1 MNYFI
6 YNNKNKNQFL
16 RKINTDT
23 PPTNF
28 SSTTVEYPQTSTGY
42 TRCFNTETNSW
53 SDEIKDYRGIKI
65 YYIYNSLNNYI
76 CNSVDLPE
84 GYSDITPPNSVI
96 SYQLNIKNNQWQLIN
111 AASDFESTPN
121 NVTKFQVYANAEVIP
136 AGSSIPE
143 LSKNYT
149 TSVEIPVGMT
159 HEFSLDIFGN
169 LIQSDVMIDWGD
181 GNITKV
187 CEETS
192 KTFNHTYIKTGKYL
206 ITIAGEK
213 YNRIKSTSS
222 DKNLICRIFEYDLP
236 TTAKLRKAS
245 SLCAGAL
252 RLIELDC
259 TYNDTFKKL
268 INFPYLFLNCQNL
281 KKAVGF
287 PDLTYVQSVNGIFSS
302 CHNLITTDFKLP
314 EFSDDYSAVFAA
326 CYELTTP
333 IDKLLPTAGFAP
345 NTINLTDT
353 FTGLA
358 NSSISNID
366 KLNNKLFKNKNL
378 KFVGTLSQYF
388 ETEYAGPGGKI
399 MKTNSSILDKIKNE
413 EIKIQNI
420 TDDQFVAHKVAVCG
434 NNYEYTL
441 SNVYQKNTFS
451 TKFIEVPF
459 FNNVKQISIT
469 KTNQTSWPEFSGYNS
484 FILSNNGLLYVTGH
498 NGTNILGKDKIYQ
511 RNSDY
516 SYNYNIINRNLNT
529 TFKSVSLGGSI
540 VGALDHNNKLYIWGR
555 IEAYNYSYDIQLAS
569 PQLYFS
575 DKTWKEIYTGGTYM
589 AGIDINDDLYL
600 WFNNYGGQIGNGEY
614 YDFVTEPYLLD
625 ETKKWKKAILPFGM
639 QGSYYY
645 DRATTHAIDL
655 NGHLYGWGAN
665 IYGQLGTGTISNG
678 SSENF
683 QPLPILIDDT
693 HIWIDGSAGDGFIVL
708 IDSNGHL
715 YGCGNNS
722 YGQLGL
728 GDTTDRTTITLI
740 DNTHC
745 WKKVICGGT
754 HILLIDSNGHLYGC
768 GNNNYGQLGL
778 GDTTNR
784 TNITLID
791 NTKIYTDAA
800 CSMFASMVIYEQ
812 IIQKNTLLIQKY
824 PAEQPEIEV
833 GTIII
838 SAQRQSWSSK
848 SGYLLCNGGAVSRT
862 TYKRLFDAIGTTYG
876 AGDGST
882 TFNLPNLIDKFIM
895 GGNTAGAVKAA
906 GLPNITG
913 GFTTRVPGNH
923 VNYAVGAF
931 NGSHATNTS
940 NTTTAASY
948 AGSGTSTW
956 QDTNRYGFVLNAS
969 KSSSIYGASTTVQP
983 PSVTMCFY
991 IKY

>member
-28 SSTTVEYPQTSTGY
+28 SSTTVEYPQTSNGY

-96 SYQLNIKNNQWQLIN
+96 SYQLNIKNNQWQLI

-149 TSVEIPVGMT
+149 TSVEIPIGMT
-159 HEFSLDIFGN
+159 HEFSLDIFGD
-169 LIQSDVMIDWGD
+169 LIQSDVTIDWGD

-222 DKNLICRIFEYDLP
+222 DKNLICRIFEHDLP

-333 IDKLLPTAGFAP
+333 IDKLLPTAGFAL

-358 NSSISNID
+358 NSSISDID
-366 KLNNKLFKNKNL
+366 NLNNKLLQNKNL
-378 KFVGTLSQYF
+378 KFTGTLSSYF
-388 ETEYAGPGGKI
+388 GTTYAGPSGVTIKTNINILNNIATEYGGTNDTIPIIAADSIPCSHNIFDIFYSLSKVTPPGAMDLSLGTLILNCDKVFPDFWSECLQRRGNIHMFPQFNGNFYYYWSGRNVIGNQGIDGFNGNSVCYYNGKI
-399 MKTNSSILDKIKNE
+399 
-413 EIKIQNI
+413 
-420 TDDQFVAHKVAVCG
+420 
-434 NNYEYTL
+434 
-441 SNVYQKNTFS
+441 
-451 TKFIEVPF
+451 
-459 FNNVKQISIT
+459 
-469 KTNQTSWPEFSGYNS
+469 
-484 FILSNNGLLYVTGH
+484 YVLAQGDCDGH
-498 NGTNILGKDKIYQ
+498 
-511 RNSDY
+511 
-516 SYNYNIINRNLNT
+516 
-529 TFKSVSLGGSI
+529 
-540 VGALDHNNKLYIWGR
+540 
-555 IEAYNYSYDIQLAS
+555 
-569 PQLYFS
+569 
-575 DKTWKEIYTGGTYM
+575 
-589 AGIDINDDLYL
+589 
-600 WFNNYGGQIGNGEY
+600 
-614 YDFVTEPYLLD
+614 
-625 ETKKWKKAILPFGM
+625 ETPPSQSQEWR
-639 QGSYYY
+639 Q
-645 DRATTHAIDL
+645 
-655 NGHLYGWGAN
+655 
-665 IYGQLGTGTISNG
+665 
-678 SSENF
+678 
-683 QPLPILIDDT
+683 
-693 HIWIDGSAGDGFIVL
+693 FIVPTEQWVAQSQYS
-708 IDSNGHL
+708 I
-715 YGCGNNS
+715 
-722 YGQLGL
+722 
-728 GDTTDRTTITLI
+728 GDTVLYNEQIWCARGVYIGAME
-740 DNTHC
+740 
-745 WKKVICGGT
+745 W
-754 HILLIDSNGHLYGC
+754 NGIGIAP
-768 GNNNYGQLGL
+768 GQ
-778 GDTTNR
+778 
-784 TNITLID
+784 
-791 NTKIYTDAA
+791 TDA
-800 CSMFASMVIYEQ
+800 
-812 IIQKNTLLIQKY
+812 
-824 PAEQPEIEV
+824 
-833 GTIII
+833 
-838 SAQRQSWSSK
+838 
-848 SGYLLCNGGAVSRT
+848 
-862 TYKRLFDAIGTTYG
+862 D
-876 AGDGST
+876 
-882 TFNLPNLIDKFIM
+882 
-895 GGNTAGAVKAA
+895 
-906 GLPNITG
+906 
-913 GFTTRVPGNH
+913 
-923 VNYAVGAF
+923 
-931 NGSHATNTS
+931 
-940 NTTTAASY
+940 
-948 AGSGTSTW
+948 GTSYWALYDLPTQIVVPTIRTLTEEEW
-956 QDTNRYGFVLNAS
+956 QVEANS
-969 KSSSIYGASTTVQP
+969 KRILRCVCCG
-983 PSVTMCFY
+983 
-991 IKY
+991 

>member
-16 RKINTDT
+16 RKISANT
-23 PPTNF
+23 PPTSLSF
-28 SSTTVEYPQTSTGY
+28 TQVEYPETQKGY
-42 TRCFNTETNSW
+42 TRCFNEQTNEW
-53 SDEIKDYRGIKI
+53 SQEILDNRNKRI
-65 YYIYNSLNNYI
+65 YYTQNSLNSQI
-76 CNSVDLPE
+76 CTTIDIPV
-84 GYSDITPPNSVI
+84 GYTVITPPSLAV
-96 SYQLNIKNNQWQLIN
+96 SYKLNKKNEWQLAN
-111 AASDFESTPN
+111 STDFESTPN
-121 NVTKFQVYANAEVIP
+121 NVTKFQVYANSEIIP

-159 HEFSLDIFGN
+159 HEFKLD
-169 LIQSDVMIDWGD
+169 LIGSYTQSDVIISWGD
-181 GNITKV
+181 DIITEV
-187 CEETS
+187 ATCTS
-192 KTFNHTYIKTGKYL
+192 NTFSHTYTKTGKYL
-206 ITIAGEK
+206 VTISGEK
-213 YNRIKSTSS
+213 YCRIRSTSAE
-222 DKNLICRIFEYDLP
+222 KNLICRIFEHDLP

-245 SLCAGAL
+245 SLCANAM
-252 RLIELDC
+252 RLIEVDC

-268 INFPYLFLNCQNL
+268 TNCPYLFQNCQNL

-287 PDLTYVQSVNGIFSS
+287 PNIQYLESTEGIFSS
-302 CHNLITTDFKLP
+302 CHNLTTTDFRLP
-314 EFSDDYSAVFAA
+314 EYSGNYTAVFAA
-326 CYELTTP
+326 CYELTTA
-333 IDKLLPTAGFAP
+333 IDDLLPIGGFSP
-345 NTINLTDT
+345 NTINLTGT

-358 NSSISNID
+358 KSKINNVEIINS
-366 KLNNKLFKNKNL
+366 KLFKNKNL

-388 ETEYAGPGGKI
+388 ETEYFGPGGI
-399 MKTNSSILDKIKNE
+399 TIKTNSSILDKIKNE

-469 KTNQTSWPEFSGYNS
+469 KTNQMGWNEFSSFNS

-498 NGTNILGKDKIYQ
+498 NGTNILGKDKIFQ
-511 RNSDY
+511 RNQDY

-529 TFKSVSLGGSI
+529 TFKSISLGGSI
-540 VGALDHNNKLYIWGR
+540 VGALDQNNKLYIWGR
-555 IEAYNYSYDIQLAS
+555 LTAYNYSYNIQLAS

-600 WFNNYGGQIGNGEY
+600 WFNNQSGQIGNGEH
-614 YDFVTEPYLLD
+614 YDFVTEPYLLNG
-625 ETKKWKKAILPFGM
+625 TKKWKKAILPFGM

-645 DRATTHAIDL
+645 DKATTHAIDL

-665 IYGQLGTGTISNG
+665 KYGQLGTGNIGNG
-678 SSENF
+678 FSENY
-683 QPLPILIDDT
+683 QTLPILIDDK
-693 HIWIDGSAGDGFIVL
+693 HIWIDGSAGDGFIIL

-715 YGCGNNS
+715 YGCGNNN

-745 WKKVICGGT
+745 WKKVICGGS
-754 HILLIDSNGHLYGC
+754 HILLIDSNGYLYGC
-768 GNNNYGQLGL
+768 GNNDYGQLGL
-778 GDTTNR
+778 GDTTDR
-784 TNITLID
+784 TTITLID

-838 SAQRQSWSSK
+838 SAQRSGWSSK

-862 TYKRLFDAIGTTYG
+862 TYKKLFDAIGTTYG
-876 AGDGST
+876 AGDGKT
-882 TFNLPNLIDKFIM
+882 TFNLPNLISKFIM
-895 GGNTAGAVKAA
+895 GGNTAGTVKAA

-913 GFTTRVPGNH
+913 GFTTRVPSNH
-923 VNYAVGAF
+923 TNYAVGAF
-931 NGSHATNTS
+931 TGGNGTTTS
-940 NTTTAASY
+940 NTTTEASY
-948 AGSGTSTW
+948 SGSGSSTW
-956 QDTNRYGFVLNAS
+956 KDTYRYGFVLDAS